1 MIALSI
7 GTSVGK
13 IEWLSS
19 LFNSIPRLVALFV
32 IVYQDLFV
40 VGLAE
45 KAGK

>member
-1 MIALSI
+1 
-7 GTSVGK
+7 
-13 IEWLSS
+13 

-45 KAGK
+45 KTGKRSDFTGDEPGTGKV